1 MEGGSN
7 VWEPW
12 QNLQEGETRIDLKA
26 RKQAVP
32 RLILEKKFYS
42 LIFSRRNF
50 RLVVSIGTVAVFFST
65 STPFT

>member
-26 RKQAVP
+26 RMVWGLDEAAATV
-32 RLILEKKFYS
+32 
-42 LIFSRRNF
+42 FSR
-50 RLVVSIGTVAVFFST
+50 VFGKPESRP
-65 STPFT
+65 SPD